1 MNQRSGQCEVGP
13 DLMASIGLG
22 IHTLEYGI
30 PMSRLHSWWR
40 SQPQPLQV
48 TGGNDERFEP
58 KLNTFFV
65 FL

>member
-30 PMSRLHSWWR
+30 PMSKLQSRWR
-40 SQPQPLQV
+40 ESTPALQI
-48 TGGNDERFEP
+48 TGGNDKRFEP
-58 KLNTFFV
+58 K
-65 FL
+65 